1 MSADMAVTSLE
12 LPAVS
17 SSELQLSRLLSN
29 RHTQYPFSLGEE
41 QSFLVLGSNKH
52 DLEPEYTIN
61 LTINDQPV
69 HWFINHALLD
79 QLLPSPLD
87 HNSIRKLPDDLSH
100 AALQHAFGPI
110 LGIASQASGLTIE
123 FTGIEHSSSNDEP
136 KELCLNLS
144 IAGTKHKSLATASP
158 FILEILSHLPAHQ
171 QEQAPDISIWANLF
185 LGRSML
191 SRQEVS
197 ELAVG
202 DVVFLQQHVTGQQ
215 LAVRVNKSTAFV
227 GEAEGT
233 TITLRQRMDL
243 MEEQEEL
250 EPQATEEQ
258 AAEHGESE
266 LDLSELP
273 IELLFEIGNQ
283 QFTAQEIQNMK
294 PGYVFELDRPI
305 EQPVSVRANGKL
317 IAQCELVQIDNR
329 LGARITK
336 LGE

>member
-1 MSADMAVTSLE
+1 MSAEVTATPLE

-17 SSELQLSRLLSN
+17 PSELQLSRLLCN
-29 RHTQYPFSLGEE
+29 RHTQYPFTLRED
-41 QSFLVLGSNKH
+41 QCFLALGSNKH
-52 DLEPEYTIN
+52 DLEPEYTIG

-87 HNSIRKLPDDLSH
+87 HNSIRKLPNDLSH

-110 LGIASQASGLTIE
+110 LDIASQASGLTIK
-123 FTGIEHSSSNDEP
+123 FTDIEHSPSSDKT

-144 IAGTKHKSLATASP
+144 LAGTKHKSLGTATP

-171 QEQAPDISIWANLF
+171 QGQAPDISIWANLF

-191 SRQEVS
+191 SQQEVS
-197 ELAVG
+197 DLTVG

-215 LAVRVNKSTAFV
+215 LAIRVNKHTAFV

-243 MEEQEEL
+243 MEEHEEL
-250 EPQATEEQ
+250 EPQAPEATTEPE
-258 AAEHGESE
+258 GVGV
-266 LDLSELP
+266 DLSELSV
-273 IELLFEIGNQ
+273 ELLFEIGNQ
-283 QFTAQEIQNMK
+283 QFSAQEIQNMK

-336 LGE
+336 LGD

>member
-29 RHTQYPFSLGEE
+29 RHTQYPFTLDEE
-41 QSFLVLGSNKH
+41 QCFLVLGNNKH
-52 DLEPEYTIN
+52 DLEPEYTVN

-100 AALQHAFGPI
+100 AALLHAFNPI
-110 LGIASQASGLTIE
+110 LGIASHASGLTIG
-123 FTGIEHSSSNDEP
+123 FTGIEHTPSNNEP

-144 IAGTKHKSLATASP
+144 IAGTKHKSLATANA

-171 QEQAPDISIWANLF
+171 QAQAPDISIWANLF
-185 LGRSML
+185 LGRSIL
-191 SRQEVS
+191 SRHEVS
-197 ELAVG
+197 ELDVG

-250 EPQATEEQ
+250 ESQ
-258 AAEHGESE
+258 AAEPAEEHGESE

-273 IELLFEIGNQ
+273 VELLFEIGNQ

-329 LGARITK
+329 LGARIIK
-336 LGE
+336 LGD

>member
-17 SSELQLSRLLSN
+17 SSELQLSRLLSH
-29 RHTQYPFSLGEE
+29 RHTQYPFTLGEE
-41 QSFLVLGSNKH
+41 QCFLVLGSNKH
-52 DLEPEYTIN
+52 DLEPEYTVN

-79 QLLPSPLD
+79 QLLPSTLD
-87 HNSIRKLPDDLSH
+87 HNAIRKLPDDLSH

-110 LGIASQASGLTIE
+110 LEIASQASGLTIS
-123 FTGIEHSSSNDEP
+123 FTGIEHASSDNEAR
-136 KELCLNLS
+136 ELCLNLS
-144 IAGTKHKSLATASP
+144 LAGTKHKSLVTASP
-158 FILEILSHLPAHQ
+158 FVLEILSHLPAHQ
-171 QEQAPDISIWANLF
+171 QEQTPDISIWANLF

-191 SRQEVS
+191 SGQEVGD
-197 ELAVG
+197 LAVG

-215 LAVRVNKSTAFV
+215 LAVRVNKHIAFV

-243 MEEQEEL
+243 MDEQEDL
-250 EPQATEEQ
+250 EQKASE
-258 AAEHGESE
+258 AVAERESDG
-266 LDLSELP
+266 LDLSELTV
-273 IELLFEIGNQ
+273 ELLFEIGNQ
-283 QFTAQEIQNMK
+283 QFTAQEIRDMK

>member
-1 MSADMAVTSLE
+1 MPADRAVTPLE

-17 SSELQLSRLLSN
+17 SSELQLNRLLTHRN
-29 RHTQYPFSLGEE
+29 TQYPFTLDD
-41 QSFLVLGSNKH
+41 QQCYLVLGNNKH
-52 DLEPEYTIN
+52 NLEPEYTVN

-69 HWFINHALLD
+69 HWFVNHALLD
-79 QLLPSPLD
+79 QLLISPLD
-87 HNSIRKLPDDLSH
+87 HNSIRKLPSDLSH
-100 AALQHAFGPI
+100 AAMQHAFGPI
-110 LGIASQASGLTIE
+110 LSIASQASGLTIE
-123 FTGIEHSSSNDEP
+123 FTGIEHTPSNNEP
-136 KELCLNLS
+136 KELCLNLN
-144 IAGTKHKSLATASP
+144 IAGTKHKSLATANS
-158 FILEILSHLPAHQ
+158 FILDILSHLPAHQ
-171 QEQAPDISIWANLF
+171 QSEAPDISLWANLF

-197 ELAVG
+197 DLAVG

-243 MEEQEEL
+243 MEEQEQL
-250 EPQATEEQ
+250 EPQATTKP
-258 AAEHGESE
+258 AEDHGDPE

-273 IELLFEIGNQ
+273 VELLFEIGNQ
-283 QFTAQEIQNMK
+283 AFTAAEIQQMK

-317 IAQCELVQIDNR
+317 IAQCELVQIDDR

-336 LGE
+336 LGD

>member
-1 MSADMAVTSLE
+1 MSAEATATPLE

-17 SSELQLSRLLSN
+17 PSELQLSRLLCN
-29 RHTQYPFSLGEE
+29 RHTQYPFTMGED
-41 QSFLVLGSNKH
+41 QCFLVLGNNKH
-52 DLEPEYTIN
+52 DLEPEYTVS

-110 LGIASQASGLTIE
+110 LGIASQASGLTIV
-123 FTGIEHSSSNDEP
+123 FTGIEHTPSNKEA

-144 IAGTKHKSLATASP
+144 LAGTKHKSLVTASA

-171 QEQAPDISIWANLF
+171 QQQTPDISIWANLF
-185 LGRSML
+185 VGRSML
-191 SRQEVS
+191 SGQEVS

-215 LAVRVNKSTAFV
+215 LAVRVNRHTAFV
-227 GEAEGT
+227 GEADGT

-243 MEEQEEL
+243 MEEQEDFEQ
-250 EPQATEEQ
+250 QAPEASEEQ
-258 AAEHGESE
+258 EGGG
-266 LDLSELP
+266 LDLSELAV
-273 IELLFEIGNQ
+273 ELLFEIGNQ
-283 QFTAQEIQNMK
+283 QFTAQEVQNMK

-329 LGARITK
+329 LGARIIK

>member
-1 MSADMAVTSLE
+1 MSAETTATSLE

-17 SSELQLSRLLSN
+17 PSELQLSRLLSN
-29 RHTQYPFSLGEE
+29 RHTQYPFTMGED
-41 QSFLVLGSNKH
+41 QCFLVLGSNKH
-52 DLEPEYTIN
+52 DLEPEYTIS

-69 HWFINHALLD
+69 NWFINRALLD

-87 HNSIRKLPDDLSH
+87 HNAVRKLPDDLSH

-110 LGIASQASGLTIE
+110 LGVASQASGLTIK
-123 FTGIEHSSSNDEP
+123 FSSIKHSPSSDEA

-144 IAGTKHKSLATASP
+144 LAGTKHKSLASATP
-158 FILEILSHLPAHQ
+158 FVLEILSHLPAHQ
-171 QEQAPDISIWANLF
+171 QQQAPDISIWANLF

-191 SRQEVS
+191 SGQEVS
-197 ELAVG
+197 ELALG

-215 LAVRVNKSTAFV
+215 LAIRVNKHTAFV

-250 EPQATEEQ
+250 ESQAPENAPEPEG
-258 AAEHGESE
+258 AG
-266 LDLSELP
+266 LDLSELSV
-273 IELLFEIGNQ
+273 ELLFEIGNQ
-283 QFTAQEIQNMK
+283 QFSAQEIQEMK